1 MKILLMIL
9 IIMCSNIIFCQRKE
23 QFDKKIPEGYE
34 KYLIIIKDKK
44 SNFPEVEL
52 IMDEIDSSFAFILK
66 NDTLFKNSGIID
78 PVGAKFSNNS
88 MLKEM
93 FFCKNWQDTFRLD
106 KKRTI
111 TFANP
116 IPELYFESELSGP
129 KILDTLEN
137 GGFSMFSADPFLYR
151 EAKSIEG
158 LTITKAL
165 YLSKDIILQ
174 STIYLDN
181 QNKIN
186 FTKTITYNLIC
197 KDILIHKNFFDIKK
211 SEFELYNSKNELQ
224 ENW

>member
-1 MKILLMIL
+1 MKTVLLVL
-9 IIMCSNIIFCQRKE
+9 IIMYSSTFFCQGRE
-23 QFDKKIPEGYE
+23 QFDNKIPEGYE

-52 IMDEIDSSFAFILK
+52 IMDEIDSSFTFILK
-66 NDTLFKNSGIID
+66 NDTLFKNSRIID

-93 FFCKNWQDTFRLD
+93 FFCRNWQDTFRLD

-116 IPELYFESELSGP
+116 IPELYFESELCGP
-129 KILDTLEN
+129 KIIDTLEN
-137 GGFSMFSADPFLYR
+137 GGFRMFSADPFLYR
-151 EAKSIEG
+151 EVKSLEG
-158 LTITKAL
+158 LIITKTL

-174 STIYLDN
+174 STIYIDN

-186 FTKTITYNLIC
+186 FTETITYNLIC
-197 KDILIHKNFFDIKK
+197 KDILIHKNFFNIKK
-211 SEFELYNSKNELQ
+211 SEFELYNSKNELE